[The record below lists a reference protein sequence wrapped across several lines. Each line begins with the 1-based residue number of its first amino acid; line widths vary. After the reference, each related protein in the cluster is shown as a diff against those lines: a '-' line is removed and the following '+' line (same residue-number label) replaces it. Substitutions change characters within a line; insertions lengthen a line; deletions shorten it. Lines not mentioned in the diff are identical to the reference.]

1 MPVHVML
8 HYNMQNAFLL
18 KIPPNA
24 QEKFFFLLPI
34 LGISPAIGTLDIAQ
48 SHRGQQTQDDDD
60 HGDEDA
66 KKREGGVPPKESPP
80 LPATIF
86 CVFPFPTF
94 SLQGVGNGPTC
105 RKGHPEE
112 KRRRI
117 IVRLTHRHACS
128 SSLLKYHFLILS
140 AV

>member
-8 HYNMQNAFLL
+8 HYNMQNAFLF

-24 QEKFFFLLPI
+24 QEKFFLLLPI

-66 KKREGGVPPKESPP
+66 KKEKEVCRQRNLLLFPPPFFACFHSPP
-80 LPATIF
+80 SLSKGSGMDRRVGRGIQKKRGGGSLPD
-86 CVFPFPTF
+86 
-94 SLQGVGNGPTC
+94 
-105 RKGHPEE
+105 
-112 KRRRI
+112 
-117 IVRLTHRHACS
+117 
-128 SSLLKYHFLILS
+128 
-140 AV
+140 